1 MTCHFQCS
9 KDIEAWCWSDPR
21 PAERTDDLSGRER
34 FAEFRIGGLPAREQ
48 PRTWCNPA
56 AMAAATPGAR
66 DPVGGAHVN
75 QSEHWLC
82 RRQGRATDQPVVS
95 GHRHIREQ
103 PNLFGRVVARP
114 QRIHRVQ
121 QWQHRDALGGRQ
133 HRALQQHGGDSNT
146 IGAVFTYN
154 ASTGQY
160 TNAVYGNLAN
170 LTYTASTNTNDST
183 SISIFATKPI
193 RSPDTD
199 SLRGRC

>member
-56 AMAAATPGAR
+56 AIAAGTPGAR

-103 PNLFGRVVARP
+103 PQLIWSCRC
-114 QRIHRVQ
+114 
-121 QWQHRDALGGRQ
+121 
-133 HRALQQHGGDSNT
+133 
-146 IGAVFTYN
+146 
-154 ASTGQY
+154 ST
-160 TNAVYGNLAN
+160 A
-170 LTYTASTNTNDST
+170 TNTPRPAMATPGRSRGTATPRTSAASGATVTLLGRSSLTTPRPVST
-183 SISIFATKPI
+183 PMLSTATW
-193 RSPDTD
+193 RT
-199 SLRGRC
+199 